1 MSRPRIGIVISTTRQ
16 GRFGDKVAAWIAGIA
31 AGRTDLDFEIV
42 DLRDYPLPMFD
53 SVMSPRFAPI
63 DTPAATR
70 WAARMAEL
78 DGYVFVTAEYNRSI
92 SAVLKNALDHI
103 YFEPARK
110 PAAFVGYGAV
120 GAARAVEQLRLVSI
134 ELNMVAMKSGVHI
147 NMEPMVGLLRE
158 GKSFADYPY
167 LAPTVTVMLDELAWY
182 AKTLK
187 AGRDTDAL
195 QPVAA

>member
-1 MSRPRIGIVISTTRQ
+1 MNNPRIGIIISTTRH
-16 GRFGDKVAAWIAGIA
+16 GRFGEKVAAWVAGIA
-31 AGRTDLDFEIV
+31 AERSDLDFEIV

-53 SVMSPRFAPI
+53 LPVSPRFAPI
-63 DTPAATR
+63 DTPEATR

-78 DGYVFVTAEYNRSI
+78 DGYVFITAEYNRSI

-120 GAARAVEQLRLVSI
+120 GAARAVEQLRLMTI

-147 NMEPMVGLLRE
+147 NMEPLLGILRD
-158 GKSFADYPY
+158 GKSFADFAY

-187 AGRDTDAL
+187 AGRDADA
-195 QPVAA
+195 PEAAAA